1 MNRTSQLVKIILFSC
16 ISILALLQ
24 VINAPLAL
32 FIGFIF
38 TSLLGNPLEKLS
50 KKLVAILLKIAVIGL
65 GFGMSVQKTL
75 EVGKEGFLLTFLS
88 ISVTLLLGI
97 YLGKLL
103 KINKVITYLI
113 ANGTAI
119 CGGSAIAAISSVIKA
134 KEEEISIGLGV
145 IFFLNALAIFIF
157 PSIGD
162 FFNLSQEQFGLWCAI
177 AIHDTSSV
185 VGAAMTYGKEALNL
199 AITVKLARA
208 LWIIPVSFL
217 SMLLFKSKNEKLK
230 IPWFIIGFIIT
241 VVLNSYVNLPIFITD
256 GIPRLSKSI
265 MVLTLFL
272 IGTGLSVTSIKKS
285 GIKPILLG
293 IVLWLVISVGSLCF
307 IL

>member
-1 MNRTSQLVKIILFSC
+1 MNRTSQLVKITLFSC

-32 FIGFIF
+32 LIGFIF
-38 TSLLGNPLEKLS
+38 TTLLGNPLEKLS
-50 KKLVAILLKIAVIGL
+50 KKLVSILLKIAVIGL

-75 EVGKEGFLLTFLS
+75 DIGKEGFLLTFLS

-103 KINKVITYLI
+103 KINKIVTYLI

-157 PSIGD
+157 PSVGN

-185 VGAAMTYGKEALNL
+185 VGAAMTYGKEALDL

-256 GIPRLSKSI
+256 GIPRFSKSI

-272 IGTGLSVTSIKKS
+272 IGTGLSVASIKKS

-293 IVLWLVISVGSLCF
+293 IILWLVISIGSLCF